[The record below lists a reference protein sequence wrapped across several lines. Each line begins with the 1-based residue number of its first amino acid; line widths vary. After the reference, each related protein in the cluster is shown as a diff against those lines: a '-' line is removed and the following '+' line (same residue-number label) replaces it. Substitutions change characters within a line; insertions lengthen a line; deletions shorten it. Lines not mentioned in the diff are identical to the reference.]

1 MQASVVMH
9 HQLNVFM
16 TVSSLFPN
24 EEFKRLC
31 MTVNGWQAT
40 ASIPWVCQSQLRVL
54 EMLVYTLHGAHVH
67 KIKGLLSTYP
77 PPNHML

>member
-1 MQASVVMH
+1 
-9 HQLNVFM
+9 
-16 TVSSLFPN
+16 
-24 EEFKRLC
+24 

-40 ASIPWVCQSQLRVL
+40 TSIPWVCQSQLRVL